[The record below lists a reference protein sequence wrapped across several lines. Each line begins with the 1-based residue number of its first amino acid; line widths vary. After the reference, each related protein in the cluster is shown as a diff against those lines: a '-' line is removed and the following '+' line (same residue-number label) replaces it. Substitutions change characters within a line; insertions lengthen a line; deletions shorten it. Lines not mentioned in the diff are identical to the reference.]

1 MERHWNDDVEATI
14 TQSFVIQ
21 RRAQPMRNEITQ
33 INLVTVLEPV
43 NDLAHNPAAA
53 ICRHRCVEMDSSMST
68 VGASKCTGDR
78 AFEWLGALLAKR
90 RDDAD
95 GFSFA
100 LVAEIFTSTNI
111 CSADRANR
119 RIEKRYE
126 RI

>member
-1 MERHWNDDVEATI
+1 
-14 TQSFVIQ
+14 
-21 RRAQPMRNEITQ
+21 
-33 INLVTVLEPV
+33 
-43 NDLAHNPAAA
+43 
-53 ICRHRCVEMDSSMST
+53 MST
-68 VGASKCTGDR
+68 VGASKRTGDG
-78 AFEWLGALLAKR
+78 AFEWLGAFLAKR